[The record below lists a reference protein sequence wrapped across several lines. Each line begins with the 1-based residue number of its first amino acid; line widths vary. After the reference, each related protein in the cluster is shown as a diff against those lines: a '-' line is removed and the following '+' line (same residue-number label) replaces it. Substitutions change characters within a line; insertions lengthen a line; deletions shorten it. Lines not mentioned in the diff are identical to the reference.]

1 MYLLVLLS
9 KESCTRNNHICYEV
23 VYGSPN
29 GRPEKF
35 CLFIL
40 PWSALRRTGLV
51 LKRTVVILSWVAL
64 KRTWTRRFGQV
75 DCPSSGSGA
84 MLAVRSY
91 YTALCGR
98 GGDHPDVEC
107 SSGAVADA
115 GEVACVGDGCCR
127 RGIQM
132 LLMWSPG
139 SCGTVSWRWI
149 SMASLTLRVFQLLM
163 EVMSWVSSHMM
174 RCSCC
179 CACLTMADFSHSLS
193 LKLVL
198 CSLSRVSMSLPVSPM

>member
-1 MYLLVLLS
+1 MV
-9 KESCTRNNHICYEV
+9 CRNYGV
-23 VYGSPN
+23 VYRSPC
-29 GRPEKF
+29 GRPEKV
-35 CLFIL
+35 CWFIL
-40 PWSALRRTGLV
+40 PWLALRRTGFSSE
-51 LKRTVVILSWVAL
+51 KNCCYSFLSSSKIKKEL
-64 KRTWTRRFGQV
+64 EMTRRFIQA
-75 DCPSSGSGA
+75 DCPSSGVARSGRCDCIKN
-84 MLAVRSY
+84 M
-91 YTALCGR
+91 ALCGR

-107 SSGAVADA
+107 SSGVVVDT
-115 GEVACVGDGCCR
+115 GKVACVGVCCS

-174 RCSCC
+174 RWSCC
-179 CACLTMADFSHSLS
+179 CACLSMADFSHSPS